1 MSNVRDRGVIDITLE
16 EDGRYVLVI
25 LDDMKWE
32 PATRQEHGRI
42 LQAKI
47 NDYLDYI
54 VSGQAEEAKPGLRP
68 VIRIIAKYSY
78 SKFCIDFLERV
89 RAFIKGKDD
98 ICDIEWTHSSED
110 GPFEDGF
117 SDDFVFDKTK
127 IYPRIKK
134 NWANDP
140 QNQLSLMPPDASA
153 PDYPDQMVM
162 IRVMDSFIGMLVQD
176 MGSVLTYITYDSC
189 LTGLMSWNCGTR
201 PSIISAEIFT
211 TDGVNPKSPAFTVF
225 WQAGISKRKAYVLT
239 MSGKTSRMT

>member
-1 MSNVRDRGVIDITLE
+1 MSNVRDRGIIDITLE

-42 LQAKI
+42 LQDKI

-54 VSGQAEEAKPGLRP
+54 ASGQAEEAKPGLRP
-68 VIRIIAKYSY
+68 VIRIIAQYSY
-78 SKFCIDFLERV
+78 SKYCIDFLERV

-117 SDDFVFDKTK
+117 SDDFVFDETK

-134 NWANDP
+134 NWAKDP
-140 QNQLSLMPPDASA
+140 QNQVSLMPPDASA

-162 IRVMDSFIGMLVQD
+162 IRVMDSFIGMLCQYQCF
-176 MGSVLTYITYDSC
+176 G
-189 LTGLMSWNCGTR
+189 N
-201 PSIISAEIFT
+201 
-211 TDGVNPKSPAFTVF
+211 
-225 WQAGISKRKAYVLT
+225 
-239 MSGKTSRMT
+239 